1 MSQVTLKG
9 DPVKI
14 GGNFPHPGDKVNDFN
29 LANNKRENVNLDSF
43 AGKNKILNIF
53 PSVDTPT
60 CALSVK
66 RFNDEAS
73 KLDNTVVL
81 CISADLPFAQKRFC
95 GAEGTDGVVTLSAFR
110 NISQFANDFG
120 VAIEDSSLQG
130 LTSRAVI
137 VLNES
142 NEVIHS
148 ELVSEITEEP
158 NYDQALSALS

>member
-14 GGNFPHPGDKVNDFN
+14 GGSFPQPGDTVNDFN

-43 AGKNKILNIF
+43 SGKNKILNIF

-73 KLDNTVVL
+73 KLNNTVVL

-95 GAEGTDGVVTLSAFR
+95 GAEGTDDVETLSAFR

-120 VAIEDSSLQG
+120 VAIEDSSLLG

>member
-14 GGNFPHPGDKVNDFN
+14 GGSFPQIGDTVKDFS
-29 LANNKRENVNLDSF
+29 LANNKRENVSLESF
-43 AGKNKILNIF
+43 ASKNKILNIF

-73 KLDNTVVL
+73 GLENTVVL

-95 GAEGTDGVVTLSAFR
+95 GAEKTEAVIMLSAFR
-110 NISQFANDFG
+110 NIAQFSNDFG
-120 VAIEDSSLQG
+120 VAIEDSSLQS

-158 NYDQALSALS
+158 NYDQALNALR

>member
-14 GGNFPHPGDKVNDFN
+14 GGSFPQIGDTVKDFS
-29 LANNKRENVNLDSF
+29 LANNKRENVSLESF
-43 AGKNKILNIF
+43 ASKNKILNIF

-73 KLDNTVVL
+73 GLENTVVL

-95 GAEGTDGVVTLSAFR
+95 GAEKTEAVIMLSAFR
-110 NISQFANDFG
+110 NIAQFSNDLG

-158 NYDQALSALS
+158 NYDQALNALR

>member
-14 GGNFPHPGDKVNDFN
+14 GGSFPHPGDTVNDFN

-95 GAEGTDGVVTLSAFR
+95 GAEGTDDVETLSAFR